1 VRYYGAGVAPSDDK
15 IIAMTADADGF
26 IYVTGSSLGRWN
38 QETDWLTA
46 KVSPLGQTV
55 WTAHYNGPANGND
68 YPAAI
73 AVDDDGGVYVAGYSE
88 ATGTGNDITL
98 IKYNTNGVR
107 QWEARYDGPDN
118 ADDRAAALALDQSGN
133 VYITGFSR
141 RSSYDYEFVTIKY
154 NDSGTEQWVAL
165 FAGLNWHDGT
175 AAGLD
180 VDGDGNVYITAAHEG
195 EKYAAIKY
203 NAMGVQQWAVFH
215 DGYGDELSYPVA
227 IKADG
232 VGNVYVTGYILTG
245 GAIFRIETVKYDAS
259 GDELWKDGYQYD
271 GYYWNYPV
279 DLALDDNGNAYVA
292 GYSQNHDSDVR
303 IVTLKYTA
311 EGIREWAAIQETPQV
326 SESRAVGLAIDTDE
340 SVVVADTRFRLT
352 RYDAAGEELWSVRY
366 DEPEDA
372 FNFSVAMTRDA
383 DGNICIGG
391 YGPNP
396 VNFSDFLAVKYNDAG
411 EEQFVYRFNGPE
423 NSFDQAVAFAVDED
437 GNVYIAAT
445 SLSRYEGYRILT
457 LKYNIS
463 GTEEWSA
470 YYTGDENSNNHAV
483 GIAIDAD
490 GNAYVTGYSKPES
503 GAVVCVTVKYN
514 SAGDEIWA
522 MKYPETGESHFSNI
536 PTAIAVAGDSAVY
549 VTGYGSNLLPGTA
562 YVTIRYSPFGEEEW
576 AAGYYHPDY
585 IIDKPSSI
593 AIDGEGNVIVTGF
606 VSPSWNTTDFA
617 TVKYDPQGEE
627 LWAAHYNGPYDGY
640 DRAITVAAD
649 ADGNV
654 YVTGTSES
662 MGEYGPQSDFA
673 TIKYTA
679 SGEEQWVAR
688 YNGPSGLSDI
698 PMGLALGPAGS
709 VYVTG
714 YGPSPDNGDDF
725 VTIKYDA
732 SGEIQWESR
741 YDGPLDFNYDRAAA
755 IVLDGEGNAYVTGAS
770 QNSPLAWDIVTVKYD
785 ASGTE
790 QGIGRYNRTKSTNA
804 RSIGVGLDGSG
815 NNIFVAGNVGYHSQS
830 VIAVLRYSGALTS
843 VKRTAGIADR
853 YILEQNYP
861 NPFNPSTTIRFSM
874 PERGNVNLTVYNVLG
889 QRVAELLNDEIDAGV
904 HELLF
909 DASSLPSGMYIYR
922 WQTGRYTE
930 SKKML
935 YLK

>member
-1 VRYYGAGVAPSDDK
+1 MTMYRIPVYYGLAFIISLASGLHAYSTETATDSWVRYHGAGVAPSDDK

-88 ATGTGNDITL
+88 GAGTGNDITI
-98 IKYNTNGVR
+98 IKYNSNGVR
-107 QWEARYDGPDN
+107 QWEARYNGPDN

-245 GAIFRIETVKYDAS
+245 GAVFRIETVKYDAS

-279 DLALDDNGNAYVA
+279 GLVLDDDDNAYVA

-326 SESRAVGLAIDTDE
+326 SESRAVGLAID
-340 SVVVADTRFRLT
+340 
-352 RYDAAGEELWSVRY
+352 
-366 DEPEDA
+366 
-372 FNFSVAMTRDA
+372 
-383 DGNICIGG
+383 
-391 YGPNP
+391 
-396 VNFSDFLAVKYNDAG
+396 
-411 EEQFVYRFNGPE
+411 
-423 NSFDQAVAFAVDED
+423 
-437 GNVYIAAT
+437 
-445 SLSRYEGYRILT
+445 
-457 LKYNIS
+457 
-463 GTEEWSA
+463 
-470 YYTGDENSNNHAV
+470 
-483 GIAIDAD
+483 AD
-490 GNAYVTGYSKPES
+490 GNAYVTGYSKLES
-503 GAVVCVTVKYN
+503 GSVVCVTLKYN

-522 MKYPETGESHFSNI
+522 VKYPETGESYFSNI